1 MNIESANNEPDP
13 PRQRSHVEGAF
24 GMLGPSSSHSK
35 SELLSEQEKIK
46 KWALKAAAASASD
59 LDPGL
64 IARAESFLADPH
76 YPGDEVLETMA
87 RNLILR
93 ERF

>member
-13 PRQRSHVEGAF
+13 PRLQSHVEGVS
-24 GMLGPSSSHSK
+24 GMPLSAGSPHK
-35 SELLSEQEKIK
+35 PEPLSEQEKIK
-46 KWALKAAAASASD
+46 VWALKAAASASG

-64 IARAESFLADPH
+64 MARAESFLVDPH
-76 YPGDEVLETMA
+76 YPDDDVLESVA

-93 ERF
+93 ESF